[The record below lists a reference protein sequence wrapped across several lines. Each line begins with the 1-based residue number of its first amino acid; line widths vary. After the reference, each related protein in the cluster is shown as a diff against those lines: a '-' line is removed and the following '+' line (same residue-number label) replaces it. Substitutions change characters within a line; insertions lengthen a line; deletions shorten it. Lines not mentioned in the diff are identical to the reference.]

1 MKTDINRREFLKKAG
16 SAALTMGGV
25 GIIAG
30 CNSGEPQ
37 ETARNGSAVGT
48 GEMTYRTNPGN
59 GDKVSIL
66 GYGCMRWP
74 MIKDENGKDI
84 IDQETTDRLID
95 YAIEHGVNYFDT
107 AYPYHGG
114 ESERVIGRV
123 LSKYPR
129 DSYYLAD
136 KYPDAAVCCI
146 NYPDRDPYFLP
157 RTEQFN
163 RILEAAVAEAGERFF
178 VADLFHSRLNNDF
191 YYINTVDGLH
201 PDEDGMRIIA
211 EVVEEAIRAHFGMNE
226 E

>member
-1 MKTDINRREFLKKAG
+1 MLKGKMLSVLGDSISTYYKVSNNPEYNATIGDNRIFYGLPFPLERTYWYRVMERFGLTLCVNNSWSGGNLSGRDDPTSGINRAG
-16 SAALTMGGV
+16 ELANNDGARPDLIIFFMGMNDLGRNV
-25 GIIAG
+25 SLEVFRADY
-30 CNSGEPQ
+30 E
-37 ETARNGSAVGT
+37 ETLR
-48 GEMTYRTNPGN
+48 
-59 GDKVSIL
+59 I
-66 GYGCMRWP
+66 
-74 MIKDENGKDI
+74 
-84 IDQETTDRLID
+84 
-95 YAIEHGVNYFDT
+95 
-107 AYPYHGG
+107 
-114 ESERVIGRV
+114 
-123 LSKYPR
+123 
-129 DSYYLAD
+129 LAD